1 MSFSIHQ
8 LISMSFNN
16 KRKIV
21 NDPIYGFINISF
33 PILYDLMEHPYFQRL
48 RRIKQL
54 ALSDL
59 VYPGANHT
67 RFQHA
72 LGAMHLMEEAIT
84 SLRSKNLDIT
94 DTETEAALI
103 AILLHDIGHGP
114 YSHVLERTIVK
125 DVPHETLSLL
135 FMQELNR
142 EFGGKLDVAIE
153 IFRKKYPK
161 KFLCQLVSSQL
172 DMDRLDY
179 LRRDSFFTG
188 VTEGIIGSDRII
200 KMLHVSGDELVVE
213 AKGIYSI
220 EKFLLARRLMYWQ
233 VYLHKTVIAADQM
246 LMNIMRR
253 ARQLIRSGEEL
264 FVTPGLRYFLYDYD
278 PARIEQNPQE
288 VLQNYARL
296 DDNDISIA
304 IKMWMTHNDSALSR
318 LAANFVNRRLFRIE
332 VKNKPFTV
340 DRIDLLRRQAAEL
353 YHFNNDDAGYFV
365 CSGILSNH
373 AYNNNDAGDSILVMQ
388 RGRPVDLTEASDL
401 ENLFGMSK
409 VVEKYFLCYPK
420 ELSVE
425 DSICSNF
432 SIYFSRF
439 CVYPPFS
446 DHFRHICRYLRFET
460 HSPACFRMIECQ

>member
-1 MSFSIHQ
+1 
-8 LISMSFNN
+8 MSFNN

-21 NDPIYGFINISF
+21 NDPVYGFINIPF

-54 ALSDL
+54 GLINL

-67 RFQHA
+67 RFQHS
-72 LGAMHLMEEAIT
+72 LGAMHLMEEAIAT
-84 SLRSKNLDIT
+84 LRSKNLDIT
-94 DTETEAALI
+94 DAEAEAALI

-114 YSHVLERTIVK
+114 CSHVLEQTIVEN
-125 DVPHETLSLL
+125 VSHETLSLL

-142 EFGGKLDVAIE
+142 EFGGRLDMAID

-213 AKGIYSI
+213 DKGIYSI

-246 LMNIMRR
+246 LLSVMRR
-253 ARQLIRSGEEL
+253 ARQLIRSGEKL
-264 FVTPGLRYFLYDYD
+264 FTTPGLQYFLRDFELVHL
-278 PARIEQNPQE
+278 EQNPKETIEQ
-288 VLQNYARL
+288 YALL
-296 DDNDISIA
+296 DDADIAVSM
-304 IKMWMTHNDSALSR
+304 KMWMGHDDPVLSL
-318 LAANFVNRRLFRIE
+318 LAAYLVNRRLFRIE
-332 VKNKPFTV
+332 IQNEPFAA
-340 DRIDLLRRQAAEL
+340 DRIDSLRWMAAEH
-353 YHFNNDDAGYFV
+353 YRFGDDHAAYFV
-365 CSGILSNH
+365 RSGILSNH
-373 AYNNNDAGDSILVMQ
+373 AYNTTDADDTILVMQ
-388 RGRPVDLTEASDL
+388 KGRTVDLTEASDL

-420 ELSVE
+420 GIL
-425 DSICSNF
+425 I
-432 SIYFSRF
+432 
-439 CVYPPFS
+439 
-446 DHFRHICRYLRFET
+446 
-460 HSPACFRMIECQ
+460 